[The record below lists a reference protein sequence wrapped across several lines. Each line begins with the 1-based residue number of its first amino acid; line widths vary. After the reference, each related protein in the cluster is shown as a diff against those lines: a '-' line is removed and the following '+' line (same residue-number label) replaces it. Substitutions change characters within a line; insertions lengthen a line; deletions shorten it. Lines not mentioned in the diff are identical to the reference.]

1 MTMRGTKAA
10 LLGLAIVL
18 ALSGCGRKGDLELPA
33 DAEPQAAAKAPAPT
47 AEEILGDEAPIDA
60 RPIDNEFDDIAPR
73 RRVDRYN
80 Y

>member
-1 MTMRGTKAA
+1 MMMRGTKAA
-10 LLGLAIVL
+10 LLGLAVVL
-18 ALSGCGRKGDLELPA
+18 ALSGCGRKGALEAPPGA
-33 DAEPQAAAKAPAPT
+33 APRPVAEAVPS

-60 RPIDNEFDDIAPR
+60 RPINNEFDDIAPR

>member
-1 MTMRGTKAA
+1 MKMRGTKAA
-10 LLGLAIVL
+10 LLGLAVVL
-18 ALSGCGRKGDLELPA
+18 ALSGCGRKGDLEAPPGA
-33 DAEPQAAAKAPAPT
+33 AQQPVAEAVPS

-60 RPIDNEFDDIAPR
+60 RPIKNEFDDIAPR

>member
-1 MTMRGTKAA
+1 MMMRGTKAA
-10 LLGLAIVL
+10 LLGLAVVL
-18 ALSGCGRKGDLELPA
+18 ALSGCGRKGDLEPPPG
-33 DAEPQAAAKAPAPT
+33 AEPRPV
-47 AEEILGDEAPIDA
+47 AEAVPSAEQILGDEAPIDA

>member
-1 MTMRGTKAA
+1 M
-10 LLGLAIVL
+10 GLAVVL
-18 ALSGCGRKGDLELPA
+18 ALSGCGRKGELELPPGA
-33 DAEPQAAAKAPAPT
+33 APQAAAEEPAPS
-47 AEEILGDEAPIDA
+47 AEEILGDEGPIDA

>member
-1 MTMRGTKAA
+1 MRGTKAA
-10 LLGLAIVL
+10 LLGLAIVVAL
-18 ALSGCGRKGDLELPA
+18 AACGRKGDLEAPPG
-33 DAEPQAAAKAPAPT
+33 AEPRPAAEAVPT
-47 AEEILGDEAPIDA
+47 AEEIMGDEAPIDA